1 MVGSITS
8 EVAQEI
14 LQQRNEVVADK
25 VKEKRDREYVE
36 KNRRYLG
43 FTSRGGQVVCSGDSG
58 SMAKLREHPEALELL
73 KSLLHGDNTDGDFK
87 FETNEEV
94 RIPPCPFPLGVKERG
109 HTAKNVEKFLVL
121 LLNILD
127 SGRVGGSKLGI
138 KDATPP
144 AWFTKRVGYKNYK
157 NPSHASME
165 DNIDIIKGIFEYHGK
180 DIKTH
185 CLRALQV
192 EEEDIQEDNEELEAR
207 ENNGLNTSFGGE
219 EEEESRKEA
228 PQDIRVKDMKAAF
241 ADAIKNSKKRDV
253 QKKTNGFMTESEE
266 DDEEEDDNN
275 WLDNKLAKIKEL
287 ENNKKKSKIVFGSD
301 DEEEIPLYFNE
312 PVQSPPPSKSPS
324 PLVQEKPSPRYSPNT
339 SFSLRLSQP
348 PSPNVLEELSLPV
361 IFAHSSNSSEVS
373 LPIILA
379 HSESPEL
386 SLPIILANSSK
397 SPEVGTILS
406 SKPHFPQVE
415 STSEMEEK
423 IPSLPSSSNPSSN
436 PSKLSVVASL
446 KRKRV
451 RKTDKDFIFYK

>member
-1 MVGSITS
+1 MVGSTAS

-14 LQQRNEVVADK
+14 LKQRNEVVADK
-25 VKEKRDREYVE
+25 VKAKRDEQYVE

-73 KSLLHGDNTDGDFK
+73 ESLIHGDDTDGDFR

-94 RIPPCPFPLGVKERG
+94 QIPPCPFPLGVKERG

-144 AWFTKRVGYKNYK
+144 VWFTKRVGYKNYK

-185 CLRALQV
+185 CLRAPQV
-192 EEEDIQEDNEELEAR
+192 EEEEELEEDNEELGDR

-219 EEEESRKEA
+219 EEEESRREA
-228 PQDIRVKDMKAAF
+228 PQDILVKDMKAAF
-241 ADAIKNSKKRDV
+241 ADAIKNSKKKDL
-253 QKKTNGFMTESEE
+253 QKKTKGFMTESEE
-266 DDEEEDDNN
+266 DDDEEDNDN
-275 WLDNKLAKIKEL
+275 WLDNK
-287 ENNKKKSKIVFGSD
+287 
-301 DEEEIPLYFNE
+301 
-312 PVQSPPPSKSPS
+312 PVESPTPSKSPS
-324 PLVQEKPSPRYSPNT
+324 PLSTPRYSPNS
-339 SFSLRLSQP
+339 SFSLRHSQP
-348 PSPNVLEELSLPV
+348 PSPIVLEELSKIL
-361 IFAHSSNSSEVS
+361 ADSESSEVS

-379 HSESPEL
+379 HSESPEVSL
-386 SLPIILANSSK
+386 PIILADYESPEVSLPIILAHSESQEVSLPIILANSSK
-397 SPEVGTILS
+397 SPEVGTMLS
-406 SKPHFPQVE
+406 SNPHFSQVE
-415 STSEMEEK
+415 STTTSEMEEQP
-423 IPSLPSSSNPSSN
+423 PSLPSCSNPSSN
-436 PSKLSVVASL
+436 PSNPSKVSVVASL